1 MKNSIISDD
10 VILGKRVKVYPFV
23 NLYGCEIGNDTKIG
37 TFVEIQKDS
46 SIGKNCKISSHS
58 FICSG
63 VTIGDSCFVGHG
75 VMFIND
81 NYPRSV
87 NDDGLLEDENDWK
100 NRFLRT
106 KVGNN
111 VAIGSNATI
120 LGGVKIGKHAIIGA
134 GAVITKDVDSHAIV
148 VGNLEA
154 NKFEKI
160 MNIPF

>member
-1 MKNSIISDD
+1 
-10 VILGKRVKVYPFV
+10 
-23 NLYGCEIGNDTKIG
+23 
-37 TFVEIQKDS
+37 
-46 SIGKNCKISSHS
+46 
-58 FICSG
+58 
-63 VTIGDSCFVGHG
+63 
-75 VMFIND
+75 MFIND

-134 GAVITKDVDSHAIV
+134 GAITKDVDS
-148 VGNLEA
+148 
-154 NKFEKI
+154 
-160 MNIPF
+160 P

>member
-1 MKNSIISDD
+1 
-10 VILGKRVKVYPFV
+10 
-23 NLYGCEIGNDTKIG
+23 
-37 TFVEIQKDS
+37 
-46 SIGKNCKISSHS
+46 
-58 FICSG
+58 
-63 VTIGDSCFVGHG
+63 
-75 VMFIND
+75 MFIND

-120 LGGVKIGKHAIIGA
+120 LGGVKIGKHAIIRA

-148 VGNLEA
+148 VGNDKA

-160 MNIPF
+160 MNIPFLDLKVQYIILKRENYLAIQNVLDQNNYSSHAIVSISKDEKIF